1 MGPMIAV
8 LLCPCLMML
17 ASCAAPQDPTLDDTA
32 RDGAAPS
39 ASTGHATEAGAPEG
53 ADVSAGS
60 AVEPGRAATTAEPPV
75 ETVNGAAGGTGDET
89 IGGDGSPIRLEALT
103 GAELETF
110 DLSGELA
117 CSFADA
123 DDATLLL
130 ARADVLPDGPV
141 RGAVNNNGYPEL
153 LGNGRAGGFDDLAD
167 GITLSGRGLTV
178 VLERGERRPTGNEA
192 TQHAATLRVQRADGA
207 ERTYR
212 GVLTC
217 GP

>member
-1 MGPMIAV
+1 MGLKIAV
-8 LLCPCLMML
+8 LLYPCLMVL
-17 ASCAAPQDPTLDDTA
+17 AACAAPQDPTLDDTA
-32 RDGAAPS
+32 RDGAARRP
-39 ASTGHATEAGAPEG
+39 AATGQATEAGAPEG
-53 ADVSAGS
+53 SDVAAGS
-60 AVEPGRAATTAEPPV
+60 AVEPGRAATTVEPPV
-75 ETVNGAAGGTGDET
+75 ETAGGAAGET

-103 GAELETF
+103 DAQLETV
-110 DLSGELA
+110 DLPGELA

-153 LGNGRAGGFDDLAD
+153 LGNGHANGFDDLAD

-178 VLERGERRPTGNEA
+178 VLERGERLPTGNEA
-192 TQHAATLRVQRADGA
+192 TQHSATLRVQRADGA